1 MTMSQVGAADVEF
14 TRSEVLAKIRTARD
28 AGIISDAYVQTLIE
42 LVELL
47 SYHEPQA

>member
-14 TRSEVLAKIRTARD
+14 TRGAMLAKIRTACD
-28 AGIISDAYVQTLIE
+28 AGIISDAYAQTLIE

-47 SYHEPQA
+47 SYH